1 MVEEYFPNPHTNPEA
16 IQFFERAYR
25 LQMNGELEQAV
36 AYYKKSLEIEPT
48 AEAYT
53 FLGWTYS
60 YMDQLEQ
67 AIQECL
73 KAIETD
79 PDFGNPYNDIGAYY
93 LQLGKPKDAIPW
105 LQKAKQAQ
113 RYASPEFAYT
123 NLGRAYEL
131 LGLWPKAM
139 IEYHESLEIN
149 PNYFPAKEALE
160 HIEPKLN

>member
-1 MVEEYFPNPHTNPEA
+1 MDAEFFPDPDTNQEA
-16 IQFFERAYR
+16 IQYFERGYR

-36 AYYKKSLEIEPT
+36 FYYKKSLEIEPT

-60 YMDQLEQ
+60 YMDRLKD

-73 KAIETD
+73 NAIEVD
-79 PDFGNPYNDIGAYY
+79 PEFGNPYNDIGAYY
-93 LQLGKPKDAIPW
+93 LQLDRPKDAIPW
-105 LQKAKQAQ
+105 LEKAKRAK

-123 NLGRAYEL
+123 NLGRVYEL

-139 IEYHESLEIN
+139 TEYHESLEIN

-160 HIEPKLN
+160 HIAAKLN